1 MADNPESRKDLVKK
15 ALFGEVLKQQ
25 IEDNFSEMKTV
36 KEKRLLTKMVAGK
49 IVDKYK
55 LWRMNNTGVITEMKT
70 FVGTL
75 KVHQVTGKFFNPMG
89 IKSNSTEIVM
99 KTLSCFCDNDYCV
112 HFNIGK
118 IIYEDKP
125 KLNVEDVYTD
135 SESDNEA
142 GPSSAVVQPFKTG
155 DYIVVKLLG
164 KTNMEYR
171 YVSIIDKID
180 EEDGEI
186 RVTFCDNKGQLFR
199 YDADDVSDIT
209 MDQVVQK
216 LSNPNIVLKG
226 NRIFYKFD
234 LPVDVFEKK

>member
-1 MADNPESRKDLVKK
+1 MTPREHRDAKKKWKVHCTKYRSKKKVLANITNSFIKENTPDSDASASCQMVPEVVVRNNKNKEKMLRYRIKKKRDEEIKELKRKVLKYKKRLSRLKSTIPKPTDTPNRKLQKMADNPESRKDLVKK
-15 ALFGEVLKQQ
+15 ALFGKVLKQQ

-36 KEKRLLTKMVAGK
+36 KEKRL
-49 IVDKYK
+49 
-55 LWRMNNTGVITEMKT
+55 
-70 FVGTL
+70 
-75 KVHQVTGKFFNPMG
+75 
-89 IKSNSTEIVM
+89 
-99 KTLSCFCDNDYCV
+99 
-112 HFNIGK
+112 
-118 IIYEDKP
+118 
-125 KLNVEDVYTD
+125 
-135 SESDNEA
+135 
-142 GPSSAVVQPFKTG
+142 
-155 DYIVVKLLG
+155 VVKLLG

-186 RVTFCDNKGQLFR
+186 RVTFLKLCDNKGQLFR